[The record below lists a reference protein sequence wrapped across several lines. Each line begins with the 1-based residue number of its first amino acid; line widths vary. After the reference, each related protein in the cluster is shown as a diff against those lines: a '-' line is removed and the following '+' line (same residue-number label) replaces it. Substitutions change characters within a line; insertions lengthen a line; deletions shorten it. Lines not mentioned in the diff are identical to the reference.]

1 MTTQQFR
8 FNSINKFPN
17 MMDQD
22 MLKFFIGFDAENESI
37 RKSNEAI
44 SRNHSNYP
52 PYNIRQFGD
61 TKYMIELA
69 VAGFKKE
76 NLDIELLNRN
86 ITITGKATEEDDGWI
101 DTHKGLASRAFTR
114 VFSIAEHVEISDV
127 VLTDGLLKIH
137 LAHIIPESHKPRKLE
152 INSPHNKILLG

>member
-61 TKYMIELA
+61 TKYVIEIA
-69 VAGFKKE
+69 VAGFKQE
-76 NLDIELLNRN
+76 DIDVELLNRN
-86 ITITGKATEEDDGWI
+86 LTVVGKTTEDD
-101 DTHKGLASRAFTR
+101 TSVYLHKGLASRAFTR
-114 VFSIAEHVEISDV
+114 TFTLAERVEISDV
-127 VLTDGLLKIH
+127 TLQDGLLKIY
-137 LAHIIPESHKPRKLE
+137 LNHIVPEELIPKKLE
-152 INSPHNKILLG
+152 INSTLSKLLLG